1 MLLLCGVGGGFGVFW
16 LGSWV
21 GCFVGVLL
29 FFFFERC
36 FFVGLFFLKGKKK
49 STKCVCLL
57 ELVCISEK

>member
-1 MLLLCGVGGGFGVFW
+1 MGLVGGLGFFGWGVGLV
-16 LGSWV
+16 
-21 GCFVGVLL
+21 VLL
-29 FFFFERC
+29 GFCCFFFFERC